1 MKAIA
6 AALLA
11 CIAFPALAAPVKVAI
26 TNTGRQPGR
35 LLIAVHNDPNNFP
48 DNPRGAVRTVIIPV
62 TSAQTTAQA
71 ELDLPAGDYAIAI
84 ILDENRNGRLDT
96 RLGIPR
102 ERFGF
107 SKNPQLR
114 MGPPR
119 FSECEVRVEETGA
132 TLSINLKKYL

>member
-11 CIAFPALAAPVKVAI
+11 CLALPALAAPVKLDI

-35 LLIAVHNDPNNFP
+35 LLIAVHKDPTNFP
-48 DNPRGAVRTVIIPV
+48 DNPRGAVTTVILPV
-62 TSAQTTAQA
+62 TRAQTTAQV

-96 RLGIPR
+96 RLGVPR

-119 FSECEVRVEETGA
+119 FSECEFRVEETG
-132 TLSINLKKYL
+132 TNLSINLKKIL